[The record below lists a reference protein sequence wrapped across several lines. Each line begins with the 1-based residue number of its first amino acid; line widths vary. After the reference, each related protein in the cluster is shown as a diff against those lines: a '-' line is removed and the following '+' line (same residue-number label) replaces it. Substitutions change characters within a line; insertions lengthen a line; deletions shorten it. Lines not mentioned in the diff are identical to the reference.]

1 MKSSEDHMMNIQK
14 DIIDRCRVILRL
26 IDVIYE
32 NSDDITVLVARS
44 GKIKSLSASI
54 GNLMVKFEELG
65 SVINKEEELNKVYSV
80 IRLFEKDIPKIKEV
94 IKNYDLPKQID
105 GISLE
110 NVKKNLQLLD
120 SRLESIIDD
129 IRVNLKVLDTVVIK
143 EKVPAFS
150 GLMGKLHGEQ
160 VINDVQKAEMNE
172 DAKTI
177 IMQINE
183 SCNNVITD
191 LNNIITLTIGAIN
204 YISKYFELVTG
215 YNEFN
220 ELSSLFEIIKIKQ
233 EKVVEV
239 LGT

>member
-1 MKSSEDHMMNIQK
+1 
-14 DIIDRCRVILRL
+14 
-26 IDVIYE
+26 
-32 NSDDITVLVARS
+32 
-44 GKIKSLSASI
+44 
-54 GNLMVKFEELG
+54 MVKFEELG